1 MEPYIQ
7 ISKINDFI
15 FCPKSVYLHSIYD
28 NFSEKMYH
36 GENQAIGKI
45 KHENIEDKTYSSAKK
60 FLQGI
65 EIYSEKYNICGKIDI
80 YDSGKKELIER
91 KTKVQKIYDGYRYQL
106 YAQYFCM
113 KEMGFEIQKLF
124 IHSLNDNKR
133 YEIPLPDKKETAEFE
148 EVLRK
153 INKFNSR
160 DLMESDFSANG
171 NKCEKC
177 VYNNLCV
184 S

>member
-28 NFSEKMYH
+28 NFNEKMYH

-45 KHENIEDKTYSSAKK
+45 KHENIEDKIYSTAKK

-65 EIYSEKYNICGKIDI
+65 EIYSEKYNIAGKIDI
-80 YDSGKKELIER
+80 YDSEEKSLIER
-91 KTKVQKIYDGYRYQL
+91 KTKIQKIYDGYKYQL

-113 KEMGFEIQKLF
+113 SEMGFEIKKLF
-124 IHSLNDNKR
+124 FHSLNDNKR
-133 YEIPLPDKKETAEFE
+133 YEIPLPDDKEMAEFE
-148 EVLRK
+148 EVLKK
-153 INKFNSR
+153 IKEFSSR
-160 DLMESDFSANG
+160 DLLENNFGANS

-177 VYNNLCV
+177 VYSNLC
-184 S
+184 

>member
-28 NFSEKMYH
+28 NFNEKTYH

-45 KHENIEDKTYSSAKK
+45 KHENIEDGTYSTAKK

-65 EIYSEKYNICGKIDI
+65 DVYSEKYNICGKIDI
-80 YDSGKKELIER
+80 YDSEAKHLIER
-91 KTKVQKIYDGYRYQL
+91 KTKIQKIYDGYRYQL

-113 KEMGFEIQKLF
+113 TEMGFEIQKLF
-124 IHSLNDNKR
+124 IQSIDDNKR
-133 YEIPLPDKKETAEFE
+133 YEIHLPDKDEIAEFE

-153 INKFNSR
+153 IKEFSAR
-160 DLMESDFSANG
+160 DLLENNFSVNS

-177 VYNNLCV
+177 VYSPLC
-184 S
+184 